1 MRRQGVPRVVK
12 GYLTPSD
19 APGWGVEL
27 NEAEAPKHPYGER
40 NVLRLFEEGWGTRRP
55 ATS

>member
-19 APGWGVEL
+19 APGWAVEL
-27 NEAEAPKHPYGER
+27 NEAESAKHPYGER
-40 NVLRLFEEGWGTRRP
+40 NFLRLFEEGWETHRP
-55 ATS
+55 AIS